1 MEYVS
6 LEGLRLDGR
15 RPKETRQMRCQMSV
29 LPNADGSAMFEM
41 GNTKVLAAVHGPRET
56 PMRSQSL
63 HDRMLVKCE
72 FSMASFSTGERRR
85 RTKGDRKSVEIGL
98 VIKQA
103 LETAMITEVGGGGR
117 RFTHVPPS
125 PPLPL
130 SDPYRTIQYPTHH
143 PRAHMPHTHT
153 HTYSTHTRAGPLH
166 VAASASV
173 DDGGPRT
180 ELLPRSQVDVN
191 IQVLQADGGVRAAAI
206 NAAVLA
212 IADAGIPLRDT
223 MAACAAGFLDNTPLL
238 DLNYLEVCHV
248 ITHVAVRIRGR
259 RALVG
264 FFFFFGF
271 RYFFLVVFCFPSLP
285 PDDGT
290 RTPMTKHPFR
300 INHPNIPMWMY
311 TFNSLYE
318 ASSRGRR
325 LCYCGSGEGAFVA
338 VTRRRMNVIPRENFH
353 RLRLANQTRALP
365 YLSSTHVS
373 LLIFVYSHVCMS
385 TRAGGGRG
393 TRGVRGAS
401 TESQQSG
408 AATDGQQSHGGCVST
423 SARASH
429 GRVQSHRGCHA
440 RGYVEANAQLGSHE
454 SHRGVVMRVM

>member
-238 DLNYLEVCHV
+238 DLNYLEVRHV

-264 FFFFFGF
+264 FFFLGSGFFFWWFFGG
-271 RYFFLVVFCFPSLP
+271 FLFSLP
-285 PDDGT
+285 P
-290 RTPMTKHPFR
+290 
-300 INHPNIPMWMY
+300 
-311 TFNSLYE
+311 S
-318 ASSRGRR
+318 
-325 LCYCGSGEGAFVA
+325 
-338 VTRRRMNVIPRENFH
+338 RRR
-353 RLRLANQTRALP
+353 
-365 YLSSTHVS
+365 
-373 LLIFVYSHVCMS
+373 
-385 TRAGGGRG
+385 
-393 TRGVRGAS
+393 
-401 TESQQSG
+401 
-408 AATDGQQSHGGCVST
+408 
-423 SARASH
+423 
-429 GRVQSHRGCHA
+429 HA
-440 RGYVEANAQLGSHE
+440 HADDETPF
-454 SHRGVVMRVM
+454 